1 MRIGR
6 FHGALFES
14 APVQLVPASN
24 PSSAEIASG
33 AMVDMGAGSFAR
45 RQQVVY
51 TGVFLNE
58 IPRLDIAQS
67 TFTADFYLWIRFA
80 RGAGAGAA
88 DPTDVD
94 FPDLVRGSFDAKRP
108 AEEGDLD
115 DGTSYRLWRV
125 RGDFKNDFDLHH
137 YPLDRQTLAL
147 RLFNAR
153 AASDRLV
160 YVQDRRSLA
169 GFGTQGLGAGQTSA
183 AAAPGAATS
192 APSGSYVAPAAFR
205 NLTQWDATG
214 TTQRRDIL
222 VTESALGNPRLVGAQ
237 GNESRLTSSWAQ
249 YLQQVLWVPAGAL
262 AAALDGLLVGDLAH
276 QMEGEVAGHCHVFGA
291 MTDAQA

>member
-58 IPRLDIAQS
+58 IPRLDVAQS
-67 TFTADFYLWIRFA
+67 SSTADFYLWIRFA

-125 RGDFKNDFDLHH
+125 RGDFKNDFDCTITRSIGRPWRFDCSTPVLPRTGWSMYKTGGRSPVLGPKAWAPDTH
-137 YPLDRQTLAL
+137 RQPRRPAL
-147 RLFNAR
+147 QPAR
-153 AASDRLV
+153 R
-160 YVQDRRSLA
+160 
-169 GFGTQGLGAGQTSA
+169 
-183 AAAPGAATS
+183 PAATS
-192 APSGSYVAPAAFR
+192 LPPR
-205 NLTQWDATG
+205 
-214 TTQRRDIL
+214 
-222 VTESALGNPRLVGAQ
+222 SAI
-237 GNESRLTSSWAQ
+237 
-249 YLQQVLWVPAGAL
+249 
-262 AAALDGLLVGDLAH
+262 
-276 QMEGEVAGHCHVFGA
+276 
-291 MTDAQA
+291 